1 MIYDDVIITI
11 IIDLPEVQVK
21 ALAELCR
28 KKGISRAEAVRS
40 ALAGMLGNE
49 SANGREKP
57 LERGRRKKSMALSLL
72 KNCERSGSCE
82 GTD

>member
-1 MIYDDVIITI
+1 MIYDDVIMRT

-28 KKGISRAEAVRS
+28 KKGISRAEAVRR

-49 SANGREKP
+49 SENAREKAFGAWKKKKIDSP
-57 LERGRRKKSMALSLL
+57 KFVEKLRGEWGK
-72 KNCERSGSCE
+72 
-82 GTD
+82 